1 MESYKYFAGLNWLL
15 ILDINMSVCSPN
27 ESEQLLVDPT
37 RLDYPHSTGFV
48 QYPLC
53 ATITHFAWP
62 IIYYKAIILL

>member
-1 MESYKYFAGLNWLL
+1 
-15 ILDINMSVCSPN
+15 MSVCSPN